1 MTGTFREVT
10 MKLSGAQIV
19 IECLRQEGVR
29 VVFGYPGGVNLPIFD
44 AFYDEKEIELIL
56 CRHEQGGG
64 HMAEGYARATGKP
77 GVLLVTSGP
86 GATNTVTAIAD
97 AFMDSTPMIILTGQV
112 PTHLIG
118 NDAFQ
123 EADVVGI
130 TRPCTKYNILVKNV
144 EDLAQAMKEAFY
156 IASSG
161 RPGPVLVDLPK
172 DVFQAKTEFKYPEE
186 ISLRSYAPILK
197 GNKWQIRQAAQEIA
211 KARRPVLYSGG
222 GVLHSSAWQ
231 ELYELAELTHI
242 PVTSTVMGLGAF
254 PARHPLFLGMLGMHG
269 TYWAN
274 MAMHEADLIV
284 AIGARFD
291 DRVTGK
297 TSAFAP
303 YARIVHIDIDPT
315 SIHKNIKVHVPIV
328 GDVKRVL
335 KELNN
340 VLRTGGNGSVNP
352 YGEWMAQIEQWK
364 KEHPLTYTQGDSII
378 KPQYVIERIYEKTRG
393 QAIVT
398 TDVGQHQ
405 MWAAQFYKFD
415 RPRTF
420 INSGGLGTM
429 GYGFPAAI
437 GAQFAY
443 PNEQVICIAGDGGVI
458 MNIQELATVAQ
469 YNLPVKLAIINNKYL
484 GMVRQWQQLFYN
496 GRYSSSYMGTC
507 PDFVKLAEAFG
518 VMGLRATKVSEVD
531 DVLDAA
537 FGIAKPV
544 VMDFQVDEMENC
556 YPMIPAGAGHNEM
569 VFKDPEPTDI
579 KQQEEEGD
587 RAEGVL
593 TA

>member
-1 MTGTFREVT
+1 MQY
-10 MKLSGAQIV
+10 SGAQIV
-19 IECLRQEGVR
+19 IECLRQEGVTH
-29 VVFGYPGGVNLPIFD
+29 VFGYPGGVNLPLFD
-44 AFYDEKEIELIL
+44 ALYDEKEIRFVL
-56 CRHEQGGG
+56 CRHEQAGG

-130 TRPCTKYNILVKNV
+130 TRPCTKYNILVKHV
-144 EDLAQAMKEAFY
+144 EDLAQTIKEAFY

-161 RPGPVLVDLPK
+161 RPGPVLVDVPK
-172 DVFQAKTEFKYPEE
+172 DVFQAKTEFKYPDKV
-186 ISLRSYAPILK
+186 SLRSYSPVLK
-197 GNKWQIRQAAQEIA
+197 GNKWQIRQAAQEIV
-211 KARRPVLYSGG
+211 KASRPVIYSGG
-222 GVLHSSAWQ
+222 GVLHSSAWT
-231 ELYELAELTHI
+231 ELRELSDITHI

-254 PARHPLFLGMLGMHG
+254 PGRHPLFLGMLGMHG
-269 TYWAN
+269 TYCAH
-274 MAMHEADLIV
+274 MAMHEADLII

-297 TSAFAP
+297 PSLFSP
-303 YARIVHIDIDPT
+303 YARIIHIDIDPT
-315 SIHKNIKVHVPIV
+315 SIHKTIKVHVPIV

-335 KELNN
+335 KELNQ
-340 VLRTGGNGSVNP
+340 VLLVTGNGS
-352 YGEWMAQIEQWK
+352 GASLRKWMDQIEEWK
-364 KEHPLTYTQGDSII
+364 KEHPLSYDMGSNVL
-378 KPQYVIERIYEKTRG
+378 KPQYVIERIFEKTG
-393 QAIVT
+393 GNAIVT

-405 MWAAQFYKFD
+405 MWSAQYYKFD

-437 GAQFAY
+437 GAQLAY
-443 PNEQVICIAGDGGVI
+443 PSEQVVCITGDGSIV
-458 MNIQELATVAQ
+458 MNIQELATAVQ
-469 YNLPVKLAIINNKYL
+469 EKIPVKVAILNNKYL
-484 GMVRQWQQLFYN
+484 GMVRQWQQLFYK
-496 GRYSSSYMGTC
+496 GRYSSSFMGGS

-518 VMGLRATKVSEVD
+518 AVGLRASRVEEVD
-531 DVLDAA
+531 GLLDEA
-537 FGIAKPV
+537 FHVNKPV
-544 VMDFQVDEMENC
+544 VMDFQVDETENC
-556 YPMIPAGAGHNEM
+556 YPMILAGAGHHEM
-569 VFKDPEPTDI
+569 IFRDPDPVSL
-579 KQQEEEGD
+579 EESELNIE